1 MNKEYCENYINN
13 LKKMAF
19 FSDREFDN
27 NEVTVGNL
35 TSKEL
40 NCFAVLACCT
50 MVNSGGFDGLAVDA
64 EGMVC
69 NCETLKDA
77 FYTFD
82 DLHTQ
87 CYLSAASIALLHHK
101 SDDVTDDFIKAT
113 MKKVTADLWSDMVQ
127 GRKTFFTFRYITR
140 FGRSVKAYQYL
151 NPNRIFILERM
162 IADRI
167 KKGFECNQI
176 AETGTPIFLNEI
188 TDGDFYEYLNGD
200 MNALSEPFRSKV
212 YADVYAFAQ
221 EIDEKIKGGL
231 M

>member
-1 MNKEYCENYINN
+1 MNKEYCKNYINN

-27 NEVTVGNL
+27 KEATVGNL

-82 DLHTQ
+82 DLHSE
-87 CYLSAASIALLHHK
+87 CYLSAASIALFHHK

-113 MKKVTADLWSDMVQ
+113 MKKMTADLWIDMFQ
-127 GRKTFFTFRYITR
+127 GRKTFFTFRYITF
-140 FGRSVKAYQYL
+140 FGRSVKTYQYQK
-151 NPNRIFILERM
+151 PDCSSI
-162 IADRI
+162 I
-167 KKGFECNQI
+167 KESYFFSKNSPYI
-176 AETGTPIFLNEI
+176 N
-188 TDGDFYEYLNGD
+188 YEGH
-200 MNALSEPFRSKV
+200 K
-212 YADVYAFAQ
+212 
-221 EIDEKIKGGL
+221 KIYEELTKTINHQN
-231 M
+231 